1 MACYLSSRPEAGQL
15 LQLKVRF
22 HGALHQMSCCAAD
35 MQKMHILS
43 HWFFAKIK
51 RFAAP
56 TAGEKQRGFWAEM
69 SRSRPTYTPVALA
82 PPKRSFQRGMTSR
95 L

>member
-1 MACYLSSRPEAGQL
+1 
-15 LQLKVRF
+15 
-22 HGALHQMSCCAAD
+22 

-43 HWFFAKIK
+43 HWFFANIE

-56 TAGEKQRGFWAEM
+56 SAGEKQFGFWAEM

-95 L
+95 LDAGR